1 MAQADKEFLNQVNAK
16 IAANISNENFGVTE
30 LADAMNMSRSNL
42 LRKVKKAS
50 DLSVSQLISQVRLQ
64 KSMELLRTGTYNVSE
79 VAVQVGFSSTSYF
92 IKCFREHYGYPPGEV
107 NKRLNR
113 PDIPA
118 VDLPPSNRKQRTLL
132 IAGFISLLVATVAG
146 WFAYPALSRKNIPV
160 QEKAIVVLP
169 FKNESNDTANV
180 YLVNGL
186 MEAVLN
192 NLQKIKSLKVISRT
206 SAEKYRGLRQTIPE
220 MARELNVNY
229 FVEGSG
235 QKIGNRL
242 VLNVQLIDASDRQL
256 WSRQYRREVGDIF
269 ALQQDIATDIV
280 EEVQV
285 FITPDEKNRLEK
297 PLTQNTTAFTLFLK
311 GLELLNK
318 PGAGNFPKALS
329 YFQGAIAEDKTFA
342 MAYACASIAC
352 YYIDI
357 YQSEKPHLD
366 TLGTYADMAMR
377 LDPTLSEGYTA
388 KGMYFLLQ
396 KEYSQALPYLEKGLE
411 YNPNSTLALSLL
423 ADFYGNQLPNTG
435 KYLEYALRGL
445 RLGAQSG
452 DSVAISNFHLRLAN
466 ALIQNGFADQAL
478 EHVNRSLDYY
488 PENAYSRY
496 LRAFTL
502 FAKNG
507 DLNQTRDLLAIEFRK
522 DTMRIDIL
530 QEIGKVSYYL
540 QDFDSAYQCY
550 KRFNYYREKMKLD
563 IYRHEDMTIAMVY
576 AKVGLKDKA
585 NEFIRS
591 YRQYLDTDP
600 TAYKNLGLAMY
611 YSRTGDAVKALEHLQ
626 LFAKEDNI
634 QYWIVLFLN
643 KDPLQTTIERSPEFQ
658 RVVRQI
664 EERFWANHEKL
675 KHRLEEKGL
684 L

>member
-1 MAQADKEFLNQVNAK
+1 MSQAGQEFLNQVNTK
-16 IAANISNENFGVTE
+16 IIANISNESFGVTE

-42 LRKVKKAS
+42 LRKIKKAS
-50 DLSVSQLISQVRLQ
+50 GLSVSQLISQVRLQ
-64 KSMELLRTGTYNVSE
+64 KAMELLRKGAYNVSE

-92 IKCFREHYGYPPGEV
+92 IKCFREQYGYPPGEV
-107 NKRLNR
+107 
-113 PDIPA
+113 
-118 VDLPPSNRKQRTLL
+118 SKQVNDSDPTTVVSTPLKGRRTGLI
-132 IAGFISLLVATVAG
+132 IAGVISLLGAIVIG
-146 WFAYPALSRKNIPV
+146 WFAYSAWSRKNIA

-169 FKNESNDTANV
+169 FKNDSNDTANV

-186 MEAVLN
+186 MEAVLI
-192 NLQKIKSLKVISRT
+192 NLQKVKNLKVVSRT
-206 SAEKYRGLRQTIPE
+206 SAETFRGVRQTIPE
-220 MARELNVNY
+220 MARQLNVNY

-269 ALQQDIATDIV
+269 ALQQEIATDIM

-285 FITPDEKNRLEK
+285 FITPDEKSRLQK
-297 PLTQNTTAFTLFLK
+297 PLTRNASAYNLFLK

-318 PGAGNFPKALS
+318 PGSGNFPKALS
-329 YFQGAIAEDKTFA
+329 YFQGAISEDKTFA
-342 MAYACASIAC
+342 LAYACASIAC

-366 TLGTYADMAMR
+366 ALGDYADMAMR
-377 LDPTLSEGYTA
+377 LDPTLSEGYIA

-396 KEYSQALPYLEKGLE
+396 KAYSEALPYLEKGLE

-423 ADFYGNQLPNTG
+423 ADFYGTQLPNTG
-435 KYLEYALRGL
+435 NYLEYALKGL
-445 RLGAQSG
+445 RLGAHSG
-452 DSVAISNFHLRLAN
+452 DSVAISYFHLRLAN
-466 ALIQNGFADQAL
+466 ALIQTGFVDKSL
-478 EHVNRSLDYY
+478 EHVNRSLEYF
-488 PENAYSRY
+488 PGNSYSHY
-496 LRAFTL
+496 LRAFVL
-502 FAKNG
+502 YAKNG
-507 DLNQTRDLLAIEFRK
+507 NLNQTRQLLANEFSK
-522 DTMRIDIL
+522 DTTRIDIL

-540 QDFDSAYQCY
+540 QDFDSAYRCY
-550 KRFNYYREKMKLD
+550 KRFNHYRDRMRLD

-576 AKVGLKDKA
+576 NKVGQKEKA

-611 YSRTGDAVKALEHLQ
+611 YSRTGNAEKALEHLQ
-626 LFAKEDNI
+626 LFAKEDGI

-643 KDPLQTTIERSPEFQ
+643 CDPLQTSIERSPEFQ
-658 RVVRQI
+658 RLVRQI
-664 EERFWANHEKL
+664 DERFWANHNKIKL
-675 KHRLEEKGL
+675 RLEEKGL